1 LFSKTLILSLYS
13 SIAPKTEPFV
23 LCDGWGH
30 LLASDFEIELLDEK
44 TKKIFLKYLTR
55 ESLIKK

>member
-23 LCDGWGH
+23 LCDGRGH

-55 ESLIKK
+55 E